1 MALVPYVI
9 EQSSRGERSYDIF
22 SRLLNDRII
31 VLSDEVNDATAS
43 LVVAQLLYLEG
54 QDPEKDISLYINS
67 PGGSVT
73 AGFAIYDTMQY
84 IKCDVSTIC
93 MGMAASMGAFLLS
106 SGAKGKRFA

>member
-84 IKCDVSTIC
+84 IKCDVSPFFRC
-93 MGMAASMGAFLLS
+93 
-106 SGAKGKRFA
+106 KGKEICIAQQ